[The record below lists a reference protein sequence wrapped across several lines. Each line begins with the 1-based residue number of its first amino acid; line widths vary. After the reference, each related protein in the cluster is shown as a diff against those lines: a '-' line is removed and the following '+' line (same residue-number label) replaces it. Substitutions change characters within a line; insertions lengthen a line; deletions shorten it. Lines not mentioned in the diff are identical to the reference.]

1 MKVMCIGSSAYDITS
16 VIDDYPVENSKYKI
30 KEQYECAGG
39 SCGNAATLLSKWGID
54 TYYVGCIGN
63 DYYGN
68 KIKEDYINRGVNIDY
83 LVLDNTFKTTTSYIL
98 VNKKNGSRTIFS
110 FNSFHDEEIDINVD
124 IEPDIILLD
133 GREYET
139 AKKIIEKY
147 KNAIKVIDAGNDR
160 FEVKDLSKKCN
171 YVVCSKE
178 FMQKVSGINI
188 NNLSNIKDAFNK
200 LEDMFNTN
208 IIVTLESDGCAYK
221 KDNKIVVIPTLQV
234 EAKDT
239 TGAGDIFHGAF
250 VYGLTQNWDL
260 EKCLKIA
267 NIAGSLSVTKYGGRN
282 SIFSLEEVLE
292 VYNEIK

>member
-1 MKVMCIGSSAYDITS
+1 
-16 VIDDYPVENSKYKI
+16 
-30 KEQYECAGG
+30 
-39 SCGNAATLLSKWGID
+39 
-54 TYYVGCIGN
+54 
-63 DYYGN
+63 
-68 KIKEDYINRGVNIDY
+68 
-83 LVLDNTFKTTTSYIL
+83 
-98 VNKKNGSRTIFS
+98 
-110 FNSFHDEEIDINVD
+110 
-124 IEPDIILLD
+124 
-133 GREYET
+133 
-139 AKKIIEKY
+139 
-147 KNAIKVIDAGNDR
+147 
-160 FEVKDLSKKCN
+160 
-171 YVVCSKE
+171 
-178 FMQKVSGINI
+178 MQKVSGINI
-188 NNLSNIKDAFNK
+188 NDLSNIKDAFNK

-250 VYGLTQNWDL
+250 VYGLTQNWNL